1 MKYAILTIIMT
12 SLLFLTGCVSA
23 ENNNRLIIEPQSC
36 PEDEVMV
43 CEGHTKRD
51 MECSCVNKRIL
62 ERQLININIWS

>member
-12 SLLFLTGCVSA
+12 ALLFLTGCVSA

-36 PEDEVMV
+36 PEDQVMV
-43 CEGHTKRD
+43 CEGRTKRD